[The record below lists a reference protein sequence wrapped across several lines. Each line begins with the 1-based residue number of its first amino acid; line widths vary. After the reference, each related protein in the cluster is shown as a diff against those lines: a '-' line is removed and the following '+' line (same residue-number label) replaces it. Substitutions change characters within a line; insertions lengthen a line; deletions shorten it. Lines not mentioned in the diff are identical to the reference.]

1 VTREQ
6 RDDARAH
13 LQVALDSL
21 ASLLAVID
29 EIGSDVSVASP
40 AIRRQVR
47 YLWIVVGS
55 RLKEHARVLGRTRSE
70 SGFADAIR
78 FRDKLAY
85 SSPGAIVDAV
95 VWETSRSDGPRLAD
109 DVRDALDALA

>member
-6 RDDARAH
+6 RDGARAH
-13 LQVALDSL
+13 LRIALDSL

-29 EIGSDVSVASP
+29 EVGPDVSAASP

-47 YLWIVVGS
+47 YLWIVIGS
-55 RLKEHARVLGRTRSE
+55 RLKEHARALERTRSK

-85 SSPGAIVDAV
+85 SSPGAIVDSV
-95 VWETSRSDGPRLAD
+95 VWETSTSDGPRLAD
-109 DVRDALDALA
+109 DMRDALDAWA